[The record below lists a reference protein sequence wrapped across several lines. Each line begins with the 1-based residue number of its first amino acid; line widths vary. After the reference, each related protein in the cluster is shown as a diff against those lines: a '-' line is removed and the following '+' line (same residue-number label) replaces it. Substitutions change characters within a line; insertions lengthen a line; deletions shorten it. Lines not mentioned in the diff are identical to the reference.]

1 MVTIGND
8 WLWVASGYVMLLP
21 IITSALGSEVNGCG
35 SDVTVDST
43 VLMVGGGPKGRCVGV
58 R

>member
-21 IITSALGSEVNGCG
+21 IITSALGSEVIGVG
-35 SDVTVDST
+35 IVVTVDPS
-43 VLMVGGGPKGRCVGV
+43 VFKVGGGPKGRCVGV